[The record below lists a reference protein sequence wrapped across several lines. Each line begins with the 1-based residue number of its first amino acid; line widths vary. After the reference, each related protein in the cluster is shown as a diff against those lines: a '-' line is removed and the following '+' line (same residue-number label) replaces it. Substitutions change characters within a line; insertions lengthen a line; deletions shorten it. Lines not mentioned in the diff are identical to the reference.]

1 MQSALKDNIIYSSM
15 LFKAQAD
22 ENEEMKQT
30 TKTKPALQCCFIS
43 NTVMQFQYPVKYYY
57 RYIRLSMAEPLW
69 LLVRDY
75 IKVKHLLH
83 LWHKEENNLE
93 I

>member
-43 NTVMQFQYPVKYYY
+43 NIVMQFQYPVKYYY
-57 RYIRLSMAEPLW
+57 RYS
-69 LLVRDY
+69 
-75 IKVKHLLH
+75 H
-83 LWHKEENNLE
+83 LWHKEENNPE